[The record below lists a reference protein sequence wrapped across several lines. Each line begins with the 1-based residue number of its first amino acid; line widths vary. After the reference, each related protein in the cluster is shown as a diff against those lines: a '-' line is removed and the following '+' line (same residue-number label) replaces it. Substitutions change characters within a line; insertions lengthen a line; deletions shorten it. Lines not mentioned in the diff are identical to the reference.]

1 MKFSKKSEYALR
13 ALLELTRHYNRRP
26 VRRADLAKAQAIPPG
41 FLENILLPLK
51 HRGIVSSKRGLDGGF
66 RLQQPPSTITIGAV
80 IRALDGP
87 LAPIGCVS
95 QTAYRTCEDCPYAA
109 QEVCPIQEVMLQ
121 VRNAIASV
129 LDRYTLED
137 FANSAPQSATRARS
151 SSVPKR
157 PQRRSRSTSKQ

>member
-13 ALLELTRHYNRRP
+13 ALLELTRRYNQKP
-26 VRRADLAKAQAIPPG
+26 VRRSDLARAQGIPPG

-51 HRGIVSSKRGLDGGF
+51 HLGMVASRRGAGGGF
-66 RLQQPPSTITIGAV
+66 RLRKPPSAITVGAV

-95 QTAYRTCEDCPYAA
+95 QTAYQTCDDCPYAA
-109 QEVCPIQEVMLQ
+109 QATCPIQQVMLK

-129 LDRYTLED
+129 LDQYTLED
-137 FANSAPQSATRARS
+137 FAKSAPDLTRRSRSSAHSRRTRARS
-151 SSVPKR
+151 
-157 PQRRSRSTSKQ
+157 